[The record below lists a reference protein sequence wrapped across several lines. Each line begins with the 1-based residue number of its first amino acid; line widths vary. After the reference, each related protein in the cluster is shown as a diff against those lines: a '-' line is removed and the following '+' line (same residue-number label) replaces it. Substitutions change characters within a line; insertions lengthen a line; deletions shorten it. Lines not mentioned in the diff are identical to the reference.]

1 MPYVALKQAVRHGRS
16 DDADV
21 PPDSFLDQ
29 LVAWGK
35 VASDDIFVPQG
46 TDEVYGAVV
55 TVLGPYE
62 SDMHRRAVMLEVMRV
77 LAGHESLWRWNQG
90 VDSNPQTEVKT
101 ATTTEAGAFQVSA
114 NSMNLAP
121 ELRHLVMTRVG
132 STDPARFQRA
142 MKRDHVLAMEYIAR
156 LLRNRIDA
164 NGPVLRWWKN
174 TPARGIGSNL
184 RRDAV
189 QEFLDLIDPKGSDWV
204 RYKGHWMI
212 PYRSLDDI

>member
-1 MPYVALKQAVRHGRS
+1 MYVALKKAVRHGRIRHGKE
-16 DDADV
+16 DADV

-55 TVLGPYE
+55 TLLGPYE
-62 SDMHRRAVMLEVMRV
+62 SAMHRRAVMLEVMRV

-121 ELRHLVMTRVG
+121 ELRHLVRSRVG
-132 STDPARFQRA
+132 STDPIRFQHA

-164 NGPVLRWWKN
+164 NGPVLRWYQN
-174 TPARGIGSNL
+174 TPPRGIGSNL
-184 RRDAV
+184 SRDAV
-189 QEFLDLIDPKGSDWV
+189 RWTLFVGQESG
-204 RYKGHWMI
+204 
-212 PYRSLDDI
+212 